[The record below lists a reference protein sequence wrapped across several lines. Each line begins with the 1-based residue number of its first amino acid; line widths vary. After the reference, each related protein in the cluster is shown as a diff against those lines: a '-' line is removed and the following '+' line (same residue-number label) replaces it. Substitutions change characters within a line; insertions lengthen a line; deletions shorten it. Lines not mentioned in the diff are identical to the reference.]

1 MENLEHSNENNEA
14 FIDFKLI
21 RDSIKFSDG
30 ILFQLYL
37 KDVYEDLSKRDEGKG
52 ISKLAFDDYFKIPV
66 FIAEKLFLSMD
77 KDNDGFLSEKEF
89 LSGMQRLFLGDFK
102 DTVLAIFDVLD
113 FDKDGCITRADVRVL
128 CSYLPVKAANSE
140 EMQIQYK
147 HQMRSLEELE
157 EIVTYTFRDNPTKK
171 NSDVSKSSSLIKS
184 PTKISEKDSK
194 ISPLTFENF
203 LHVIQN
209 RISDIYLNLL
219 CFLYQNKPF
228 SIEKVNG
235 YMNHKSNK
243 NSQVIKKSLS
253 INVKQRKESNDNSNL
268 MPSPK
273 KTSVFHS
280 THTYMETIN
289 MQKSIR
295 EKEAKRSSLSP
306 HKNHS
311 KSPQKNSS
319 DSQSPKSAHLRRE
332 SKPTNGSISSV
343 IRMTNS
349 KIKTSTEN
357 LPLDGLL
364 ETSKN
369 IYNSPTNYLKHNNN
383 ESISDFNLEDNLKT
397 MDDQDPSQLKDVNY
411 ENFIFVMEKD
421 KVFKKYYMVLIG
433 KEITL
438 YVDEKK
444 DDKVIFH
451 NLSGCFLND
460 SEEFLMKDKTK
471 YFQFS
476 IVFSKYLTKYFYTI
490 KPEEKSLWVDNL
502 KFAIGYFNFLDY
514 YEVQNDIDEG
524 RFGKVKLGVH
534 KSTGEKVAIKIIK
547 KDCLNEVESQLIRT
561 EIDLMKLFRHINIVR
576 LLDHF
581 ENETYIYIV
590 MEYLS
595 GGNISR
601 YLESVNYNMNEK
613 QAARIIYSVAQGI
626 KYMNSFGIIHRDIK
640 PENIMLTN
648 SEENAGIKI
657 IDFGLTKTLSP
668 SETLNEGMGTI
679 SYVAPEVVLRKPYNK
694 EIDVWSLGV
703 LLYLL
708 LSGCLPFDDPSSD
721 EEIIAKKVVYLDHSY
736 PDQFFSKRSKE
747 SLKLIDACLVKE
759 PEKRISIEYFL
770 KNEWLKS
777 NIK

>member
-1 MENLEHSNENNEA
+1 MENLEHGNENNHT

-21 RDSIKFSDG
+21 RDSIKFSDSS
-30 ILFQLYL
+30 LFQLYL
-37 KDVYEDLSKRDEGKG
+37 KDVFEDLSKRDEGKG
-52 ISKLAFDDYFKIPV
+52 ISKLAFDDYLKIPV
-66 FIAEKLFLSMD
+66 FIAEKLFMSMD
-77 KDNDGFLSEKEF
+77 KDSDGFLSEKEF

-102 DTVLAIFDVLD
+102 DTVQAIFDILD
-113 FDKDGCITRADVRVL
+113 FDKDGCITRADVKVL
-128 CSYLPVKAANSE
+128 CSYLPVKSANSE

-147 HQMRSLEELE
+147 HQMKSLEELE
-157 EIVTYTFRDNPTKK
+157 EIVINTFGNKPTKK
-171 NSDVSKSSSLIKS
+171 YSDVSVSNSLVKS
-184 PTKISEKDSK
+184 PTRSQDKESK
-194 ISPLTFENF
+194 ISSLTFENF

-209 RISDIYLNLL
+209 RISDTYLNLL

-243 NSQVIKKSLS
+243 LSQVPKKGLS
-253 INVKQRKESNDNSNL
+253 INVKEIKESKENINL

-289 MQKSIR
+289 LQKTIR
-295 EKEAKRSSLSP
+295 EKDINRSSLSP
-306 HKNHS
+306 QKNHS

-319 DSQSPKSAHLRRE
+319 GSQSPKSPQLKRQE
-332 SKPTNGSISSV
+332 SKPMNSSISSV

-349 KIKTSTEN
+349 KIKTSSEN

-369 IYNSPTNYLKHNNN
+369 LYNSPTNYLKQPK
-383 ESISDFNLEDNLKT
+383 ESISDFNLQDNLKT
-397 MDDQDPSQLKDVNY
+397 MDEEDTAVVQNAYY
-411 ENFIFVMEKD
+411 EDYIYLMEKD
-421 KVFKKYYMVLIG
+421 KFKKYYMVLIG

-444 DDKVIFH
+444 DDKVVFH

-460 SEEFLMKDKTK
+460 TEDFLMKDKTK

-476 IVFSKYLTKYFYTI
+476 IVFSKIMTKYFYTI
-490 KPEEKSLWVDNL
+490 KPEAKSSWIDNL
-502 KFAIGYFNFLDY
+502 KIAIGYFNFLHY
-514 YEVQNDIDEG
+514 YELQNDIDEG

-547 KDCLNEVESQLIRT
+547 KDILNEVESQLIRT
-561 EIDLMKLFRHINIVR
+561 EIDLMKLFRHVNIVR

-601 YLESVNYNMNEK
+601 YLERMNDSLTEK
-613 QAARIIYSVAQGI
+613 QAAKIIYSVAQGI

-640 PENIMLTN
+640 PENIMFTN
-648 SEENAGIKI
+648 PEENAAIKI

-668 SETLNEGMGTI
+668 NETLNEGMGTI
-679 SYVAPEVVLRKPYNK
+679 SYCAPEVVLRKPYNK

-721 EEIIAKKVVYLDHSY
+721 EEVIAKKVVYLDHSF

-747 SLKLIDACLVKE
+747 SIKLIDSCLNKE
-759 PEKRISIEYFL
+759 PEKRITIEDFL
-770 KNEWLKS
+770 KNEWFKANLK
-777 NIK
+777 